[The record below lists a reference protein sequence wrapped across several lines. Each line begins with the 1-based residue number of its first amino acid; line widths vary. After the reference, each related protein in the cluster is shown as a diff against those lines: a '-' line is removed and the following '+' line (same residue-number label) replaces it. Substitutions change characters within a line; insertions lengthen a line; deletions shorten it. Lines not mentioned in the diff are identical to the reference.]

1 MERCAGFRRHN
12 RGRRFVPTGK
22 TGAPG
27 GAPIGVEPLAAAA
40 AAVIVVLAAAVAPT
54 AAAEEQDQNED
65 DPETAIIISAAH
77 NQNPFSAQLIFAWP
91 DPARC
96 MDLARCFPA

>member
-1 MERCAGFRRHN
+1 MAGGVLFMCSAA
-12 RGRRFVPTGK
+12 PY
-22 TGAPG
+22 GATRS
-27 GAPIGVEPLAAAA
+27 AAAA
-40 AAVIVVLAAAVAPT
+40 AAVVIVVVAAAVAPA

-96 MDLARCFPA
+96 MDLAQCFPA